1 MTDVAL
7 ESLSLLHPDRK
18 EMVTI
23 LFELLLRRVLVEE
36 DIIDLLEAA
45 ERSRRKQVEPVQG
58 HALKTG

>member
-23 LFELLLRRVLVEE
+23 LFELLLRRILVEE

-45 ERSRRKQVEPVQG
+45 E
-58 HALKTG
+58 